1 MKIRRRP
8 GNRAAAGV
16 LVAAVMLAA
25 AFMTLAGCGS
35 GSNVY
40 THREPAF
47 KFRYPAG
54 WDLREDLQ
62 IGATSGGDALFSVGV
77 FDPDGTQ
84 VSGVLVD
91 GVVCSVY
98 QLDVTVESSM
108 MNELRAEVEDVLAG
122 LARQQAGLTTLKG
135 LTKAE
140 VGGLPG
146 FKTTLS
152 FPRDGATLVTTLYFL
167 FAGNLEYQLIVQ
179 ANDRRWDELAPELD
193 IVLSSFAVAP

>member
-8 GNRAAAGV
+8 GDGAAVGV

-40 THREPAF
+40 AHREPAF

-91 GVVCSVY
+91 GVVCSV
-98 QLDVTVESSM
+98 
-108 MNELRAEVEDVLAG
+108 
-122 LARQQAGLTTLKG
+122 
-135 LTKAE
+135 
-140 VGGLPG
+140 
-146 FKTTLS
+146 
-152 FPRDGATLVTTLYFL
+152 
-167 FAGNLEYQLIVQ
+167 
-179 ANDRRWDELAPELD
+179 
-193 IVLSSFAVAP
+193 